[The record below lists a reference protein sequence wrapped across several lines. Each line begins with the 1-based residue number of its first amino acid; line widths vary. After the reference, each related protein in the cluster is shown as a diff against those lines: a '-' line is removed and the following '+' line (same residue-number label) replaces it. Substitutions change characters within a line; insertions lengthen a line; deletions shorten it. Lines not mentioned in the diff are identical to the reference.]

1 MTILH
6 TFISPR
12 RYAQGAGALAE
23 AGTLIQ
29 PLGTHAFVL
38 YDRTVTDRWARQLR
52 PALIAAGL
60 DVSGA
65 EFAGECTQA
74 EIDRV
79 DTAARVMRADIIVG
93 LGGGKVIDTAKAV
106 ADDLGA
112 TLAILP
118 TLASTD
124 APTSAL
130 SVIYTNQGIFD
141 HYRSYRHNPDLV
153 LVDTQVIA
161 DAPVRLFIAGIGDA
175 LSTYFEARATAQS
188 YATTMAGGWQTV
200 AAAALARACWD
211 TIRVYSMEAITALRA
226 HRVTDAVEK
235 VVEANTLLS
244 GLGSESGGLAAA
256 HAIHN
261 GLTALPETH
270 GMWHGEKV
278 AFGTLVL
285 LELEKHNAQ
294 YRRDVL
300 DFCLAVGL
308 PVCFADLGVPHI
320 TPAQIATVA
329 ERALA
334 TGETIYNEP
343 CTLSPETV
351 MEALRSADARGRT
364 ARAVTIAA

>member
-6 TFISPR
+6 TVISPR
-12 RYAQGAGALAE
+12 RYAQGAGALAQ

-29 PLGTHAFVL
+29 PLGEHAFVL
-38 YDRTVTDRWARQLR
+38 YDRAVADRWARQLR
-52 PALIAAGL
+52 PALVASCLG
-60 DVSGA
+60 VGGT
-65 EFAGECTQA
+65 EFQGECTQA

-79 DTAARVMRADIIVG
+79 SAAARVMRADIIVG
-93 LGGGKVIDTAKAV
+93 LGGGKAIDTAKTV

-112 TLAILP
+112 ALAILP

-124 APTSAL
+124 GPTSAL
-130 SVIYTNQGIFD
+130 SVIYTDQGIFD
-141 HYRSYRHNPDLV
+141 HYRSYHHNPDLV

-175 LSTYFEARATAQS
+175 LSTHFEARATAQS
-188 YATTMAGGWQTV
+188 YPTTMAGGWQTV
-200 AAAALARACWD
+200 AAAALARACWE
-211 TIRVYSMEAITALRA
+211 TIRVYSVEAIAAVRA

-244 GLGSESGGLAAA
+244 GLGFESGGLAAA

-261 GLTALPETH
+261 GLTALLGTH

-278 AFGTLVL
+278 AFGTLTL
-285 LELEKHNAQ
+285 LELERHNARD
-294 YRRDVL
+294 RRDVL

-308 PVCFADLGVPHI
+308 PVCFADLGVPNI
-320 TPAQIATVA
+320 TLAQIAAVA

-343 CTLSPETV
+343 CTLSPDV
-351 MEALRSADARGRT
+351 VIEALRSADARGR
-364 ARAVTIAA
+364 AAKVVPAAA